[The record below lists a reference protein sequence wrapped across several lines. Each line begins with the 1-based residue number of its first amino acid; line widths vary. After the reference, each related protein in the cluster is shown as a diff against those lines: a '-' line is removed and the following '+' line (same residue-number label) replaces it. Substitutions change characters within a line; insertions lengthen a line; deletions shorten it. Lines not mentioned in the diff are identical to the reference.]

1 MSGQAPER
9 WVRAATDSDRAD
21 ALAFIARAARMSEA
35 AVIRLHA
42 RPDGRLGLWTHTG
55 FDVLATRSIVG
66 ASAPDDI
73 VCDAEQLRGVL
84 AGAAAGTRVDPGFTF
99 GSAWKGALPP
109 AGGYTHV
116 DDVPARSVV
125 ELARSGAKLARTEG
139 SAHGPATGLLDQ
151 GVLEV
156 APADGQQPVTIILRS
171 VFALTAMGF
180 IRDADGREV
189 TDTSDLT
196 RIAADEPVRV
206 RASAAWIRI
215 DARFGS
221 VYQRRSRDL
230 TVTPL

>member
-1 MSGQAPER
+1 MSGQTPER
-9 WVRAATDSDRAD
+9 WVQAATDSDRAD
-21 ALAFIARAARMSEA
+21 ALAFIARAARMNEA
-35 AVIRLHA
+35 AVIRLHG

-73 VCDAEQLRGVL
+73 VCDAEQLRVAL
-84 AGAAAGTRVDPGFTF
+84 TGAAAGAQVDPGFTF

-109 AGGYTHV
+109 ADGYTHV

-125 ELARSGAKLARTEG
+125 ELARSGARLARTEG

-156 APADGQQPVTIILRS
+156 AAADGQQPVTIILRS

-180 IRDADGREV
+180 IRDADGHEV

-196 RIAADEPVRV
+196 RIAGDEPVRV

-230 TVTPL
+230 KVTAL

>member
-1 MSGQAPER
+1 MSGQVPER
-9 WVRAATDSDRAD
+9 WVRAATESDRAD

-35 AVIRLHA
+35 AVIRLHG
-42 RPDGRLGLWTHTG
+42 RPDERLGLWTHTG

-73 VCDAEQLRGVL
+73 VCDAEQLRAVL
-84 AGAAAGTRVDPGFTF
+84 AGAATGARVDPGFTF

-109 AGGYTHV
+109 DGGYTHV

-125 ELARSGAKLARTEG
+125 ELARSGARLARTEG

-156 APADGQQPVTIILRS
+156 VAAAGQPPVTIILRS

-230 TVTPL
+230 MVTPL

>member
-1 MSGQAPER
+1 MSGQAPNP
-9 WVRAATDSDRAD
+9 VGPGGDRFRPGRRPRLHSAGGPD
-21 ALAFIARAARMSEA
+21 EQA

-55 FDVLATRSIVG
+55 FDVLATRSIIG

-73 VCDAEQLRGVL
+73 VDAEQLRGS
-84 AGAAAGTRVDPGFTF
+84 GGCRAGTRVDPGFTF
-99 GSAWKGALPP
+99 GSAWKGALPRG
-109 AGGYTHV
+109 GGYTHV
-116 DDVPARSVV
+116 DDVADRWSNSRAAVPSSPAP
-125 ELARSGAKLARTEG
+125 G

-151 GVLEV
+151 GVLEGG
-156 APADGQQPVTIILRS
+156 ACRRTAAGDDHPAIGVRADRR
-171 VFALTAMGF
+171 F

-221 VYQRRSRDL
+221 VYQRRSG
-230 TVTPL
+230 T